1 MQTELINKITNKKKD
16 WALFQYAILFM
27 RKYIK
32 KYEFKQYL
40 VKTQG
45 YEYEDAAEKNISTH
59 CG

>member
-1 MQTELINKITNKKKD
+1 MQMELINKITNKKKD
-16 WALFQYAILFM
+16 WALFQYAIHFM

-45 YEYEDAAEKNISTH
+45 YEY
-59 CG
+59 